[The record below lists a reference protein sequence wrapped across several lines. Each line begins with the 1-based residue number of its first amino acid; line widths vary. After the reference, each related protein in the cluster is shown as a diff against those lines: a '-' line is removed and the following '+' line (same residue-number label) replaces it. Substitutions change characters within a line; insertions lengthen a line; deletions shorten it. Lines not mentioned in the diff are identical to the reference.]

1 MSEEDRYATREELFG
16 KPTDRRFKDVIVD
29 GKKFRLRSLTAGE
42 LNPWAAKSQTED
54 GAATAG
60 PRLIVLMAVNS
71 DGQRI
76 FGDTDVKQWLGL
88 DAAFVSE
95 LARHC
100 QEHSGQLDEAEIE
113 GIEKN

>member
-1 MSEEDRYATREELFG
+1 MSENGYATRDDLFG
-16 KPTDRRFKDVIVD
+16 KPTERRFKDVTVD

-42 LNPWAAKSQTED
+42 LNPWAAKSQTEE

-60 PRLIVLMAVNS
+60 PRLIVLMVVNA

-76 FGDTDVKQWLGL
+76 LGDQDVKNVLAM
-88 DAAFVSE
+88 DAAVVAE

-100 QEHSGQLDEAEIE
+100 QEHSGQLDEEAIE